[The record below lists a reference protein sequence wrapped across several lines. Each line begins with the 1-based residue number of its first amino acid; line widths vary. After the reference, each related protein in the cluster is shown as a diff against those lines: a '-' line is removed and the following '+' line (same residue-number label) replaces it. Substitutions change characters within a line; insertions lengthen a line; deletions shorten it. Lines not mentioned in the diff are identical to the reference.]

1 MSVFTLCP
9 APSPCSEHLQG
20 GGVTSVSNEVSL
32 AFCFWDDGDLRDL
45 LYYPSDLSESCL
57 ASVFIAYCF
66 SVCQAARCLLHWW
79 CFCSKIIKPHIALS
93 FNKREFLVPVLF
105 PPNSAS
111 SHHPKCFLLKMMN
124 AWFPSLALWSFWLA
138 ALSKL
143 FLPSAVTHPND
154 AAYLHLSYA
163 R

>member
-1 MSVFTLCP
+1 MFTLCP

-66 SVCQAARCLLHWW
+66 SVCQAARCLLHW
-79 CFCSKIIKPHIALS
+79 
-93 FNKREFLVPVLF
+93 
-105 PPNSAS
+105 
-111 SHHPKCFLLKMMN
+111 
-124 AWFPSLALWSFWLA
+124 
-138 ALSKL
+138 
-143 FLPSAVTHPND
+143 
-154 AAYLHLSYA
+154 
-163 R
+163 